1 MTSADKVKTAT
12 CCGDSFGKVQQD
24 RSPSLLKKKQHR
36 LLYPVILVS
45 SLHFIDRVVCEIY
58 LLKFFFQH
66 ERLVSR
72 CKYVCLTI

>member
-12 CCGDSFGKVQQD
+12 CFGDSFGKN
-24 RSPSLLKKKQHR
+24 RSPFLLKKKHR

-66 ERLVSR
+66 ERLMSR